1 MRGLYNGKAPSV
13 TWGSW
18 HLEGIFRNAK
28 IQINFILAKFF
39 SYGSFYLL
47 PAYGARNLVNLVNF
61 PHCCA
66 CGADAVLGLL
76 LASLAMIVSSA
87 GASLGVDHELH

>member
-39 SYGSFYLL
+39 SCGSSYLL
-47 PAYGARNLVNLVNF
+47 PAYGVRNLVNLVNSF
-61 PHCCA
+61 SVRVQV
-66 CGADAVLGLL
+66 GSNLENLFK
-76 LASLAMIVSSA
+76 SS
-87 GASLGVDHELH
+87 GSS